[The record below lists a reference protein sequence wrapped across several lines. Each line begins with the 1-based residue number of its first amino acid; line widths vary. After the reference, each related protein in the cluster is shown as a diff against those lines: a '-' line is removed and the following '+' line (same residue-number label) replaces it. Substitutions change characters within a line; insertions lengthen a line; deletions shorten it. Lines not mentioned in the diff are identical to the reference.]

1 MAYVLLPILFAIAS
15 VGGVGGGIILV
26 PLMIALLHFSTKES
40 IALTSAIVTESALIR
55 FAFFSAHTKHPD
67 RPDATEIDYNL
78 VRVAYPMFLVGSYF
92 GVIFSVSLGELIL
105 AILIMT
111 VLTVLSFQVVYKASL
126 LYRKETIKFQ

>member
-1 MAYVLLPILFAIAS
+1 MAS

-26 PLMIALLHFSTKES
+26 PLMIGMLHFTTKES

-55 FAFFSAHTKHPD
+55 FVFFSAHAKNPD

-78 VRVAYPMFLVGSYF
+78 VRATYPLFLVGSYF

-105 AILIMT
+105 AVMILTLLCI
-111 VLTVLSFQVVYKASL
+111 LSLQTLWKTKD
-126 LYRKETIKFQ
+126 LYN